1 MLRKI
6 LRRTGASAKSV
17 FDALDNGAAAAEY
30 DVEGRLQRATA
41 RYSELTGGQVERASG
56 SAWTS
61 ALRGNAQTQ
70 RLQTTGKDGR
80 TMTLLSTLLP
90 ATDRKG
96 RVASVVEI
104 VTEAGPEFL
113 HAFDAGS
120 RIDALSEVQAIV
132 EIAPDGTVVDA
143 NGIFRQTTGYELPD
157 LLGRPH
163 AHLVDPAYAN
173 SEYYVAFW
181 SRLRNGEAMTT
192 TGKLIGRDGRAS
204 WVRAFYT
211 PIHGIDGAISRIV
224 CYAID
229 ITPQTI
235 RNADHRGQ
243 IEAIRKAQAVAEYD
257 MEGTLLDI
265 NDNFLAIVGY
275 TREELVG
282 RPHTGMVSEKI
293 AASPEYRRFWADLR
307 SGSFQ
312 SGEYPYVGKD
322 GERVWLQVSYNPI
335 LDPDGRPFK
344 VVTYASDVT
353 KAADERKMR
362 ARVADLIDGNLQE
375 ILTAVGAA
383 NEKSQSAT
391 TASSQTA
398 ERVNAASARAKE
410 FAALVGDIAK
420 RIGESNCA
428 VDRVVEEITLADEAT
443 QSLSKAAENM
453 NNIIE
458 LIQSIANQINLLSL
472 NATIESARAGE
483 AGKGFAVVASEVKN
497 LANQVAVATDQIS
510 EEITGM
516 QNVSNDVVRRLQQ
529 VKDATE
535 SVRGSVS
542 EVAVT
547 IDRQS
552 AASTE
557 IMENMETA
565 ATAVTAIGASLY
577 EISKSVDAANRYST
591 EGIKMYRNVAS
602 NAA

>member
-1 MLRKI
+1 M
-6 LRRTGASAKSV
+6 
-17 FDALDNGAAAAEY
+17 
-30 DVEGRLQRATA
+30 
-41 RYSELTGGQVERASG
+41 
-56 SAWTS
+56 
-61 ALRGNAQTQ
+61 
-70 RLQTTGKDGR
+70 
-80 TMTLLSTLLP
+80 
-90 ATDRKG
+90 
-96 RVASVVEI
+96 
-104 VTEAGPEFL
+104 
-113 HAFDAGS
+113 
-120 RIDALSEVQAIV
+120 
-132 EIAPDGTVVDA
+132 
-143 NGIFRQTTGYELPD
+143 
-157 LLGRPH
+157 
-163 AHLVDPAYAN
+163 
-173 SEYYVAFW
+173 
-181 SRLRNGEAMTT
+181 
-192 TGKLIGRDGRAS
+192 
-204 WVRAFYT
+204 
-211 PIHGIDGAISRIV
+211 
-224 CYAID
+224 
-229 ITPQTI
+229 
-235 RNADHRGQ
+235 
-243 IEAIRKAQAVAEYD
+243 
-257 MEGTLLDI
+257 
-265 NDNFLAIVGY
+265 
-275 TREELVG
+275 
-282 RPHTGMVSEKI
+282 
-293 AASPEYRRFWADLR
+293 
-307 SGSFQ
+307 
-312 SGEYPYVGKD
+312 
-322 GERVWLQVSYNPI
+322 SYNPI

-383 NEKSQSAT
+383 NEKSLSAT

-410 FAALVGDIAK
+410 FAALVGDISK
-420 RIGESNCA
+420 RIGESNGA

-458 LIQSIANQINLLSL
+458 LIQTIANQINLLSL

-547 IDRQS
+547 IDRQG

-565 ATAVTAIGASLY
+565 AAAVTAIGASLD